1 MHKFRESIWKIP
13 GYDGAKALKK
23 MIYFKQGDI
32 YCSSNGCSI
41 FSWNTLK
48 RLNIAAAVL
57 FALMARIEIIQNPY
71 LLNLHYYE
79 VYGILRKALW
89 FAKESE
95 QVVAH

>member
-41 FSWNTLK
+41 FSRNTLK
-48 RLNIAAAVL
+48 RLNIAVAVL
-57 FALMARIEIIQNPY
+57 FALMARIEIIQNPIY
-71 LLNLHYYE
+71 WTCI
-79 VYGILRKALW
+79 ILKCMEFWEKHFGLRRSL
-89 FAKESE
+89 SE
-95 QVVAH
+95 